1 MLLLAHAGLT
11 LGTALFLSSVLISN
25 NSSDIEE
32 DNAKTPPSPSL
43 KNPATSSIFPSRT
56 KQWFINW
63 VRYINVKPLL
73 LGALLPDIIDKPLGI
88 YLGRKVFS
96 NGRIFCHTLLFPILV
111 AGVELISNRRRD
123 KTWRPNL
130 TFGILTHLI
139 LDQMWRTPNTLL
151 WPLHGTTFKKEDT
164 SDWVNKML
172 RTLVTDPGTYV
183 PELLGTGVLI
193 WLTLKK

>member
-11 LGTALFLSSVLISN
+11 LGAALFLSSVLISN

-32 DNAKTPPSPSL
+32 DNAKTSPSPSL
-43 KNPATSSIFPSRT
+43 KNPATSSTFSNRA
-56 KQWFINW
+56 KQWFANW
-63 VRYINVKPLL
+63 VKHINVKPLL